1 MKWLHLYILLA
12 FYTVHLPLTLSC
24 LSSLSNLY
32 DFTHAMTEYQ
42 LALAGSAE
50 AITGQGLFSEH
61 MNLGYRRTTAFKKT
75 SRDEVTGVDYLTL
88 DEA

>member
-1 MKWLHLYILLA
+1 
-12 FYTVHLPLTLSC
+12 
-24 LSSLSNLY
+24 
-32 DFTHAMTEYQ
+32 MTEYQ